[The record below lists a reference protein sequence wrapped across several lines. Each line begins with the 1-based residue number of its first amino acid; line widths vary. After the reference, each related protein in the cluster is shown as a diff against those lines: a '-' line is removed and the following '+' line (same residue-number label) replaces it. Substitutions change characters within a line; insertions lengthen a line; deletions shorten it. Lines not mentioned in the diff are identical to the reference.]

1 MIIHFRGIYEIVQGG
16 TKMMVQYLASL
27 DWTITFVPPCISFF
41 FSKTIYAMSEYGK
54 FQEIHLE
61 IKMTGQILGHFLLSL
76 R

>member
-16 TKMMVQYLASL
+16 TKIMVQYLASL

-54 FQEIHLE
+54 FQEIGD
-61 IKMTGQILGHFLLSL
+61 KNDRSNPWSFSTFP
-76 R
+76 